1 MAKETEKRIL
11 IVDEEKFD
19 ALMEKVELL
28 CKNLPTNKKEERE
41 DYLDSKEVMEAL
53 GICQK
58 TWQTYR
64 DKKIIPYTK
73 IGRKVYVRRSDLDK
87 FMQANIINSRYE

>member
-1 MAKETEKRIL
+1 MKGKENRIL
-11 IVDEEKFD
+11 IVNADKFD
-19 ALMEKVELL
+19 DLIAKVDRLYESLSINKEKS
-28 CKNLPTNKKEERE
+28 EEE
-41 DYLDSKEVMEAL
+41 YLDSKEVMKTL

>member
-1 MAKETEKRIL
+1 MKSKENRIL
-11 IVDEEKFD
+11 IVDADKFD
-19 ALMEKVELL
+19 DLIAKVDRLYESLSINKEKS
-28 CKNLPTNKKEERE
+28 EEE
-41 DYLDSKEVMEAL
+41 YLDSKEVMKTL

-87 FMQANIINSRYE
+87 FMQANIINSRYV

>member
-1 MAKETEKRIL
+1 MKSKENRIL
-11 IVDEEKFD
+11 IVDADKFD
-19 ALMEKVELL
+19 DLIAKVDRLYEGLSINKEKS
-28 CKNLPTNKKEERE
+28 EEE
-41 DYLDSKEVMEAL
+41 YLDSKEVMKTL

-87 FMQANIINSRYE
+87 FMQANIINSRYV

>member
-1 MAKETEKRIL
+1 MKGKENWIL
-11 IVDEEKFD
+11 IVDADKFD
-19 ALMEKVELL
+19 DLIAKVDRLYESLSINKEKS
-28 CKNLPTNKKEERE
+28 EEE
-41 DYLDSKEVMEAL
+41 YLDSKEVMKTL

>member
-1 MAKETEKRIL
+1 MKGKENRIL
-11 IVDEEKFD
+11 IVDADKFD
-19 ALMEKVELL
+19 DLIAKVDRLYESLSINKEKS
-28 CKNLPTNKKEERE
+28 EEE
-41 DYLDSKEVMEAL
+41 YLDSKEVMKTL

>member
-1 MAKETEKRIL
+1 MVKESEKKIL
-11 IVDEEKFD
+11 IIDEKKFD

-28 CKNLPTNKKEERE
+28 CNILPVNKEVSRE
-41 DYLDSKEVMEAL
+41 DYLDSKEVMRVL

-73 IGRKVYVRRSDLDK
+73 ISRKVYVKRSDLDK
-87 FMQANIINSRYE
+87 FMQSNLINSRYE